1 VCTCIREKKR
11 KREHQKAFP
20 NDWRMRPTTTTTKAG
35 ALSFFFFYPG
45 RYDEGKAKCRSMFG
59 GDKQTQRK

>member
-1 VCTCIREKKR
+1 
-11 KREHQKAFP
+11 
-20 NDWRMRPTTTTTKAG
+20 MRPTTTTTKAG

-45 RYDEGKAKCRSMFG
+45 RYDEGKVKCRSMFG